1 MKVIIGGATGTMGT
15 VLIDL
20 INNVHKDITIVAGVS
35 KIAEKNFNFPLYNN
49 FTDIEEK
56 ADIIIDFSHHSRT
69 YDLVNYC
76 RDSNTSVVI
85 ATTGHSQEELSIIKS
100 LAENV
105 GVLYSGNYSMGV
117 NVLVELINK
126 ASKLL
131 RDYDIEIIE
140 KHHNKKVD
148 APSGTAK
155 MLVNAVEN
163 NNNYSK
169 VYGRVGDRKREEK
182 EIGIH
187 SVRGGTI
194 VGEHTV
200 IFAGE
205 DEIIEIKHTALSK
218 KMFAKGAIKGAYW
231 LLNKNKGLY
240 SMKDVLGLK

>member
-15 VLIDL
+15 VLVDL
-20 INNVHKDITIVAGVS
+20 INGTHNDITIVAGVS
-35 KIAEKNFNFPLYNN
+35 KGKENNFSFPLYNN
-49 FTDIEEK
+49 FSDIEEK
-56 ADIIIDFSHHSRT
+56 ADIIIDFSHHRGT

-76 RDSNTSVVI
+76 QKSNTSVVI
-85 ATTGHSQEELSIIKS
+85 ATTGHTQEELNAINFLS
-100 LAENV
+100 ENV
-105 GVLYSGNYSMGV
+105 GVLYSGNYSLGV
-117 NVLVELINK
+117 NVLVELVNQ

-131 RDYDIEIIE
+131 EGYDIEVIE

-163 NNNYSK
+163 NDAYNK
-169 VYGRVGDRKREEK
+169 VYGRVGDSKREEK

-187 SVRGGTI
+187 AVRGGTI

-205 DEIIEIKHTALSK
+205 DEVIEIKHTALSK
-218 KMFAKGAIKGAYW
+218 RMFAKGAVKGAYW
-231 LLNKNKGLY
+231 LLDKNKGLY